1 MAFHL
6 LTEIRIR
13 QHGITSSPNC
23 LALLQPDTLTLQPT
37 TDWSAITAKFKGI
50 NMEIDPNDYETRCNI
65 LLSMWMDNILTDKQY
80 YEIRAKLDKFEAERR
95 KGLSR

>member
-1 MAFHL
+1 
-6 LTEIRIR
+6 
-13 QHGITSSPNC
+13 
-23 LALLQPDTLTLQPT
+23 
-37 TDWSAITAKFKGI
+37 
-50 NMEIDPNDYETRCNI
+50 MEIDPNDYETRCNI